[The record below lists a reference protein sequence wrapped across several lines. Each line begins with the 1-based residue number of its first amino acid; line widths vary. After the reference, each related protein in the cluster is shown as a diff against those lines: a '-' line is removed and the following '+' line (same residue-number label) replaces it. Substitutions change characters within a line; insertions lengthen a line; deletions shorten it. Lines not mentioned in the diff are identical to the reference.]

1 MLTLRDALVVL
12 QMLTMVALAVMF
24 LRDGL
29 LHLSVAQACY
39 VVATAAL
46 FIGGAHA

>member
-1 MLTLRDALVVL
+1 MRDALVVL
-12 QMLTMVALAVMF
+12 QMATMVALAGYF

-29 LHLSVAQACY
+29 PHLAVAQVCY

-46 FIGGAHA
+46 FITGARA